1 MSTQIFHSAGQYKQ
15 IIERDNALAELDRAQ
30 HGVTVCIPT
39 HDDAEMLHGAMLS
52 ALQQTVLPYEI
63 IIVDDGS
70 DKEVVVLAEP
80 DNYPGVPVCV
90 LRVTN
95 RGLPAARNAA
105 LMNARGAAFLPLDAD
120 DRIAPDYIEKTL
132 PLLTDA
138 DVVLTGLQEHGPTR
152 NGTYMPGY
160 DRPFEQVDEEILWQ
174 YNRFFYCSL
183 FRTQILRD
191 VGGYNPR
198 MAGWPGVNGGYE
210 DWDLWI
216 DLKRR
221 GARFAA
227 VNEVLF
233 HYTTK
238 PDGMLVKAEQ
248 NRQALVDEMRRH
260 HRC

>member
-1 MSTQIFHSAGQYKQ
+1 MSITQPIVSAVEYQMIK
-15 IIERDNALAELDRAQ
+15 ERDDGRN
-30 HGVTVCIPT
+30 GVTVCIT
-39 HDDAEMLHGAMLS
+39 YFNEDLETLGRAYAS
-52 ALQQTVLPYEI
+52 AQNQTVKPYEI
-63 IIVDDGS
+63 IVIDDGS
-70 DKEVVVLAEP
+70 DEPLAERLTP
-80 DNYPGVPVCV
+80 SWAGPHVT
-90 LRVTN
+90 RVTN
-95 RGLPAARNAA
+95 RGLPAARNTA
-105 LMNARGAAFLPLDAD
+105 LMLAKGSAFLPLDAD
-120 DRIAPDYIEKTL
+120 DWIEPTYIEKAF
-132 PLLTDA
+132 PLLADA

-152 NGTYMPGY
+152 NGTYMAGF
-160 DRPFEQVDEEILWQ
+160 DRPFDQVDEETLWQ

-183 FRTQILRD
+183 FRTELLRE

-198 MAGWPGVNGGYE
+198 MAGGWGVSGGYE

-238 PDGMLVKAEQ
+238 PDSMLTRAEQ

-260 HRC
+260 HGR